1 MYLKRLSAGLLR
13 HSKALTGLA
22 ARAGGVALGF
32 IVTVTIGRWYGPAAN
47 GQYALVTQTAMFLSV
62 MAVGGLDLAVTR
74 EFSRGAAS
82 GLRVQR
88 QSLALVYLQAFLIA
102 AAISGALFLAGNSL
116 LDQLGRQAV
125 PQTALATLVA
135 ILMAR
140 TFTRIAAAVLRS
152 QRRYIFAQVVEV
164 ILIPAF
170 TLLVLAAGIVRTLPE
185 ILWMTAA
192 AGLVAALIGAATSF
206 GNTSS
211 DQSAV
216 RIPMKTLWA
225 TALPLWGVAIAQ
237 NFAEWFGLAT
247 AGAATGLYGAG
258 LYRVASQVSSVL
270 GIVTLGLF
278 GTFVAQMSEA
288 HHNHDRQRIAQLAGA
303 ATRLS
308 VVIIIPFAA
317 ALAAAAGPLLSLVG
331 AEFVAARPLL
341 LVLIIGQVVYAATGP
356 SGLVLAIT
364 GHARINLAITISTT
378 MAMLGL
384 APLAAR
390 EFGVIGVA
398 TTLSALLVVRNI
410 ASLYAVRHLEGI
422 MVLTGRYAARQ

>member
-1 MYLKRLSAGLLR
+1 MFLGKLPVRLFR
-13 HSKALTGLA
+13 HSRSLASLA
-22 ARAGGVALGF
+22 ARVGGVGLGF
-32 IVTVTIGRWYGPAAN
+32 VVTLIIGRWYGPAAN

-62 MAVGGLDLAVTR
+62 VAVGGLDMAVTR

-82 GLRVQR
+82 GRRVER
-88 QSLALVYLQAFLIA
+88 KSLVLVYLQAFLIA
-102 AAISGALFLAGNSL
+102 AAISLALFLTGDML
-116 LDQLGRQAV
+116 LIGLGRQAI
-125 PQTALATLVA
+125 PQTALVTLAV

-170 TLLVLAAGIVRTLPE
+170 TLIVLTGGFLRTVPE
-185 ILWMTAA
+185 ILWATAG
-192 AGLVAALIGAATSF
+192 AGLAAALIGAFTSF
-206 GNTSS
+206 GNTGA
-211 DQSAV
+211 DESAV

-225 TALPLWGVAIAQ
+225 MALPLWGVAIAQ
-237 NFAEWFGLAT
+237 NFAEWYGLAT
-247 AGAATGLYGAG
+247 VSAVSGLYGAG

-288 HHNHDRQRIAQLAGA
+288 LHNNDRKRIAQLAGA

-308 VVIIIPFAA
+308 VAMIIPFAA
-317 ALAAAAGPLLSLVG
+317 VLAVASGALLNLVG
-331 AEFVAARPLL
+331 PEFVAARPLL

-364 GHARINLAITISTT
+364 GHARINLVLTISTT
-378 MAMLGL
+378 IAMIGL
-384 APLAAR
+384 APLAAAG
-390 EFGVIGVA
+390 FGVIGVA
-398 TTLSALLVVRNI
+398 ITLSALLVIRNL
-410 ASLYAVRHLEGI
+410 ASLYAVRRLEGI
-422 MVLTGRYAARQ
+422 RVLTGRLVALQ